1 MLNLVKVRK
10 FLATDYFNI
19 IMFVIAAIVVM
30 IDQEVASPYYY
41 GFTIFY
47 GFIIGIVLILTDDI
61 VTVLCPTLLL
71 VSFCVQYHDSYDGFI
86 KYLWGAPIL
95 VFCFLF
101 HIIAYRKKF
110 EWKKVKD
117 LEMFVPMC
125 FVSVA
130 MMLGGVGIMTF
141 AEYTTKINLVYM
153 ILLGPGMTFMYVI
166 LSGKIGPGKNYT
178 DDISDRLSKIFV
190 TVSIFII
197 FEVIEFYCE
206 GLPDT
211 ILHPEILYLQ
221 WRNNI
226 STMLMLYMPFAFYLA
241 QKKNFLYVLVPFA
254 SIGAIV
260 LSGSRG
266 GLVFGI
272 AEFIFLILYYAV
284 VDKRHRIILLIVT
297 GAIVIA
303 AIAFVIRY
311 TFIFKYTISRFLDPG
326 QYRIRLTLWFRAIE
340 DFKAN
345 IITGRGIG
353 YMGNRDAHPSK
364 IAQLCWYHSSIP
376 QVIGS
381 FGIVGIFCY
390 MYQFICRLEF
400 FKKRWGRE
408 LAVPVFWSFI
418 GLEMMS
424 FVNPGI
430 FAPAFLFILVLM
442 MVFVEQYDK

>member
-1 MLNLVKVRK
+1 MDLVRIRK
-10 FLATDYFNI
+10 FLASDYFNI
-19 IMFVIAAIVVM
+19 IMFAIAAIIVM
-30 IDQEVASPYYY
+30 IDQVVATPYYY
-41 GFTIFY
+41 GFTIIY
-47 GFIIGIVLILTDDI
+47 GFLICAILVLTDDI
-61 VTVLCPTLLL
+61 VSILCPALLL

-86 KYLWGAPIL
+86 KYLWGAPIIA
-95 VFCFLF
+95 FAFIF
-101 HIIAYRKKF
+101 HIVAYRKKF
-110 EWKKVKD
+110 EWKNPRE
-117 LEMFVPMC
+117 LELFVPMC

-130 MMLGGVGIMTF
+130 MMLGGVGIMSL
-141 AEYTTKINLVYM
+141 AEYTTKINIVYM

-166 LSGKIGPGKNYT
+166 LSGIIGPGKNNT
-178 DDISDRLSKIFV
+178 DDMPERLSKILV
-190 TVSIFII
+190 TVSCFII

-211 ILHPEILYLQ
+211 ILHPEILFLQ

-226 STMLMLYMPFAFYLA
+226 STMLMLYMPFSFYLA
-241 QKKNFLYVLVPFA
+241 EKKNFLYIIVPFA

-266 GLVFGI
+266 GLLFGI
-272 AEFIFLILYYAV
+272 AEFVFLILYYAV
-284 VDKRHRIILLIVT
+284 VDKKHRIILLIFTSLFV
-297 GAIVIA
+297 IVG
-303 AIAFVIRY
+303 IAFVLRY
-311 TFIFKYTISRFLDPG
+311 TFVFKYTISRFLDPG
-326 QYRIRLTLWFRAIE
+326 QYRIRLKLWFRSIE

-364 IAQLCWYHSSIP
+364 IGQLCWYHSSIP

-390 MYQFICRLEF
+390 LYQFICRLEF
-400 FKKRWGRE
+400 FNKRWGKE

-430 FAPAFLFILVLM
+430 FAPAFLFILVLFI
-442 MVFVEQYDK
+442 VFVEQYNE